1 MGFFL
6 NNDLFWGV
14 GIRGKEGGRKQQCV
28 CHRFR
33 KKMSV
38 LSLFLHIH
46 YIEDKKIPFW
56 NNKAKGNVFCG
67 WHLIVCSR
75 CYIITGRDCK
85 EARAQ
90 LRFRSLIFCF
100 KMWAFLPEPR
110 FTWPHVSPL
119 VLCRTHNSVFLYRC
133 LTHHKDS
140 LWIVFALPSRAY
152 SFTANRDN
160 HASFYNLPTLTLPK
174 RY

>member
-56 NNKAKGNVFCG
+56 NNK
-67 WHLIVCSR
+67 
-75 CYIITGRDCK
+75 
-85 EARAQ
+85 
-90 LRFRSLIFCF
+90 CF
-100 KMWAFLPEPR
+100 LWLTFNCALK
-110 FTWPHVSPL
+110 
-119 VLCRTHNSVFLYRC
+119 VLHYHGERL
-133 LTHHKDS
+133 
-140 LWIVFALPSRAY
+140 
-152 SFTANRDN
+152 
-160 HASFYNLPTLTLPK
+160 
-174 RY
+174 